1 MRGKL
6 QFIEENIN
14 MKTLN
19 CAETRAEYADFTT
32 HKIFEVNSV
41 EIIIVTKA
49 TPVLIDIQL
58 EN

>member
-1 MRGKL
+1 
-6 QFIEENIN
+6 

-32 HKIFEVNSV
+32 QKFEVNSE
-41 EIIIVTKA
+41 EITIVTKA